1 MDDDDVTR
9 LCTYDLTLLLALV
22 HDRYPCLLILVANLL
37 SSALSLKYPLV
48 LCSRR
53 AQDDVLACDMPLSLM
68 VCSSVTSLDAS
79 VIHNKDEDL
88 ILAATALEKQNLKR
102 GRRLSESEMGG
113 AK

>member
-1 MDDDDVTR
+1 
-9 LCTYDLTLLLALV
+9 
-22 HDRYPCLLILVANLL
+22 
-37 SSALSLKYPLV
+37 
-48 LCSRR
+48 
-53 AQDDVLACDMPLSLM
+53 MPLNLM

-79 VIHNKDEDL
+79 VFHNKDEDL